1 MNTCFVDIQVGESVL
16 FIVFLERSVSDPSM
30 SVDDLE
36 RMLMG
41 LLECGS
47 T

>member
-1 MNTCFVDIQVGESVL
+1 MNTCFVNIQVGKVFL
-16 FIVFLERSVSDPSM
+16 FMVFLERSVSDPSM

-36 RMLMG
+36 GMLMG
-41 LLECGS
+41 LLVGAS